1 MPEHIALLMKTNEAA
16 GTAFLN
22 HFNAKVVDASPSENA
37 YKGKAFVVSDEDF
50 ARYKLYINAVQVIG
64 ISRIW
69 IDYGKIAGGS
79 DLTGAY
85 AREKWERVL
94 DAVGAAKFKG
104 AEMPE
109 AVQRKAIQSRTTAT
123 EKEASEL
130 KKERQPKREIDKRK

>member
-1 MPEHIALLMKTNEAA
+1 MSSALGACCLPN
-16 GTAFLN
+16 
-22 HFNAKVVDASPSENA
+22 S
-37 YKGKAFVVSDEDF
+37 
-50 ARYKLYINAVQVIG
+50 RNAVQVGG

-69 IDYGKIAGGS
+69 GDYGKIAGGS

-85 AREKWERVL
+85 PEGILEQMA

-123 EKEASEL
+123 QKEASEL
-130 KKERQPKREIDKRK
+130 KKDRQPKREIDKRK